1 MGASVLFAW
10 PGCHIA
16 APEAA
21 VATELEKLSDLLTG
35 KRTSMRKASWVISAV
50 CFFAALPTWSQ
61 QGHAAPTKATS
72 IAELFQKLS
81 PSVLVVESF
90 GFEGKIQGSAVALG
104 TNVAVT
110 NCHVVT
116 PPYRNSEIAAA
127 IVEVADE
134 AANAASMDSSN
145 RDAIDTLNAANV
157 LSQRLFGQTAPNLK
171 IRSGDLKPSVELRQG
186 EKRWDVF
193 NIVRSA
199 IDETGNS
206 DLCLLF
212 IVTQDIQPLHPIRRT
227 RSANT
232 LQTGERVFTIG
243 APKGLEL
250 SLSEGIVSRLE
261 TAPMSERE
269 LGGARM
275 PRMVTRIQTTA
286 PISPGSSGGALFD
299 RQGALVGIT
308 TSSVRDG
315 QNLNFALPVGDA
327 LLLLNFSRPQ

>member
-1 MGASVLFAW
+1 
-10 PGCHIA
+10 
-16 APEAA
+16 
-21 VATELEKLSDLLTG
+21 
-35 KRTSMRKASWVISAV
+35 MRKASWVISAV

-61 QGHAAPTKATS
+61 QGHATPTKSMST
-72 IAELFQKLS
+72 AELFQQLS
-81 PSVLVVESF
+81 PSILVVESF

-110 NCHVVT
+110 NCYVVT

-127 IVEVADE
+127 IVELFDQAVRT
-134 AANAASMDSSN
+134 ASSDSSN
-145 RDAIDTLNAANV
+145 RDAIDAFNAANV
-157 LSQRLFGQTAPNLK
+157 LSQRLFGYDASTLK
-171 IRSGDLKPSVELRQG
+171 IRSSDLKPSIYLRQG

-212 IVTQDIQPLHPIRRT
+212 IVTQAIQPLHPITRT

-232 LQTGERVFTIG
+232 LQTGEHVFTIG

-250 SLSEGIVSRLE
+250 SLSEGIISRLE
-261 TAPMSERE
+261 AAEIGDAGVK
-269 LGGARM
+269 L
-275 PRMVTRIQTTA
+275 PRTVTRIQTTA